1 MNQKDWIDFFQA
13 VNGRNPSIQE
23 MADAAKRGEF
33 VRESSKRQE
42 QPVEVK
48 KAEETVEIKEPLA
61 PVEPAKT
68 EKTVETTPPKEATE
82 SVEPIV
88 ESYDVAE
95 EPLVNSSIEERQT
108 FQTPNLGQEAPTVNL
123 QEQINPIQG
132 GTTNKSLN
140 SFAEQ
145 ANASFQQTNSTFNQ
159 PWKKPEKKSPTNFIM
174 IAIATIPVI
183 LWALGLFILGVVGD
197 ESSMGLGLAFW
208 TLVVGLPAIIIDILP
223 ALLNKT
229 DKKWL
234 IFVFSILLS
243 WTFLGWIILLIVSI
257 NMNKEAERLK
267 QQQMMMQITGEPGNT
282 AAYNSFQTQAR
293 TAQQFQD
300 ASFGPVSYTHLTL
313 PTTSRV

>member
-33 VRESSKRQE
+33 VRENSKRQE
-42 QPVEVK
+42 QPVEANK
-48 KAEETVEIKEPLA
+48 LEETVEIKEPLA

-68 EKTVETTPPKEATE
+68 EKTVETTPPKEAAE
-82 SVEPIV
+82 SIEPVV

-300 ASFGPVSYTHLTL
+300 ASFGPNSN
-313 PTTSRV
+313 PNNNN

>member
-68 EKTVETTPPKEATE
+68 EETVETTPPKKATE
-82 SVEPIV
+82 SVEPVV
-88 ESYDVAE
+88 EIYDVAE
-95 EPLVNSSIEERQT
+95 EPLVDSSIEERQT
-108 FQTPNLGQEAPTVNL
+108 FQTPNLGQEAPTANFQAQV
-123 QEQINPIQG
+123 NPIQ

-145 ANASFQQTNSTFNQ
+145 TNASFQQTNSTFNE
-159 PWKKPEKKSPTNFIM
+159 PWKKPEKKSPTNLIM

-183 LWALGLFILGVVGD
+183 LWALGLFLLGVVGD

-208 TLVVGLPAIIIDILP
+208 ILILGLPAIIIDILP

-243 WTFLGWIILLIVSI
+243 WTFLGWLILLIVSI

-267 QQQMMMQITGEPGNT
+267 QQQMMMQMAG
-282 AAYNSFQTQAR
+282 
-293 TAQQFQD
+293 QQGSSDTFNP
-300 ASFGPVSYTHLTL
+300 FH
-313 PTTSRV
+313 

>member
-68 EKTVETTPPKEATE
+68 EETVETTPPKKATE
-82 SVEPIV
+82 SVEPVV

-95 EPLVNSSIEERQT
+95 EPLVDSSVYERQT

-140 SFAEQ
+140 SFAQQ
-145 ANASFQQTNSTFNQ
+145 ANASFQQTNSTFNE
-159 PWKKPEKKSPTNFIM
+159 PWKKPEKKSPTNLIM
-174 IAIATIPVI
+174 VAIATIPVI
-183 LWALGLFILGVVGD
+183 LWALGLFLLGVVGD

-208 TLVVGLPAIIIDILP
+208 ILILGLPAIIIDILP

-243 WTFLGWIILLIVSI
+243 WTFLGWLILLIVSI

-300 ASFGPVSYTHLTL
+300 TSFGPNSN
-313 PTTSRV
+313 PNNNN

>member
-68 EKTVETTPPKEATE
+68 EKTVETTPPKKATE
-82 SVEPIV
+82 SVEPVV

-95 EPLVNSSIEERQT
+95 EPLVDSSIEERQT
-108 FQTPNLGQEAPTVNL
+108 FQTPNLGQEAPTANFQAQV
-123 QEQINPIQG
+123 NPIQ

-140 SFAEQ
+140 SFAQQ
-145 ANASFQQTNSTFNQ
+145 ANASFQQTNSTLNQ
-159 PWKKPEKKSPTNFIM
+159 PWKKPEKKSPTNLIM

-183 LWALGLFILGVVGD
+183 LWALGLFLLGVVGD

-208 TLVVGLPAIIIDILP
+208 ILILGLPAIIIDILP

-243 WTFLGWIILLIVSI
+243 WTFLGWLILLIVSI
-257 NMNKEAERLK
+257 NMNREAERLK

-300 ASFGPVSYTHLTL
+300 TSFGPNSN
-313 PTTSRV
+313 PNNNN

>member
-68 EKTVETTPPKEATE
+68 EETVETTPPKKATE
-82 SVEPIV
+82 SVEPVV

-95 EPLVNSSIEERQT
+95 EPLVDSSIEERQT
-108 FQTPNLGQEAPTVNL
+108 FQTPNLGQEAPTANFQAQV
-123 QEQINPIQG
+123 NPIQ

-145 ANASFQQTNSTFNQ
+145 ANASFQQTNSTLNQ
-159 PWKKPEKKSPTNFIM
+159 PWKKTEKKSPTNLIM

-183 LWALGLFILGVVGD
+183 LWALGLFLLGVVGD

-208 TLVVGLPAIIIDILP
+208 ILILGLPAIIIDILP

-243 WTFLGWIILLIVSI
+243 WTFLGWLILLIVSI

-300 ASFGPVSYTHLTL
+300 TSFGPNSN
-313 PTTSRV
+313 PNNNN

>member
-42 QPVEVK
+42 QPVEANK
-48 KAEETVEIKEPLA
+48 LEETVEIKEPLA

-68 EKTVETTPPKEATE
+68 EKTVETTPPKEAAE
-82 SVEPIV
+82 SIEPVV

-95 EPLVNSSIEERQT
+95 EPLVDSSIEKRQT
-108 FQTPNLGQEAPTVNL
+108 FQTPNLSQEAPTANFQAQV
-123 QEQINPIQG
+123 NPIQ

-145 ANASFQQTNSTFNQ
+145 ANASFQQTNSTLNQ
-159 PWKKPEKKSPTNFIM
+159 PWKKPEKKSPTNLIM

-183 LWALGLFILGVVGD
+183 LWALGMFILGVVGD

-208 TLVVGLPAIIIDILP
+208 TLIVGLPAIIIDILP

-300 ASFGPVSYTHLTL
+300 ASFGPNSN
-313 PTTSRV
+313 PNNNN

>member
-33 VRESSKRQE
+33 VRENSKRQE
-42 QPVEVK
+42 QPVEANK
-48 KAEETVEIKEPLA
+48 LEETVEIKEPLA

-68 EKTVETTPPKEATE
+68 EKTVETTPPKEAAE
-82 SVEPIV
+82 SIEPVV

-95 EPLVNSSIEERQT
+95 EPLVDSSIEKRQT
-108 FQTPNLGQEAPTVNL
+108 FQTPNLGQEAPTANFQAQV
-123 QEQINPIQG
+123 NPIQ

-145 ANASFQQTNSTFNQ
+145 ANASFQQTNSTLNQ
-159 PWKKPEKKSPTNFIM
+159 PWKKPEKKSPTNLIM

-183 LWALGLFILGVVGD
+183 LWALGLFLLGVVGD
-197 ESSMGLGLAFW
+197 DFSMGLGLALW
-208 TLVVGLPAIIIDILP
+208 TLIVGLPVIIIDILP

-300 ASFGPVSYTHLTL
+300 ASFGPNSN
-313 PTTSRV
+313 PNNNN

>member
-68 EKTVETTPPKEATE
+68 EETVETTPPKKATE
-82 SVEPIV
+82 SVEPVV

-95 EPLVNSSIEERQT
+95 EPLVDSSIEKRQT
-108 FQTPNLGQEAPTVNL
+108 FQTPNLGQEAPTANFQAQV
-123 QEQINPIQG
+123 NPIQ

-145 ANASFQQTNSTFNQ
+145 ANASFQQTNSTLNQ
-159 PWKKPEKKSPTNFIM
+159 PWKKPEKKSPTNLIM

-183 LWALGLFILGVVGD
+183 LWALGMFILGVVGD

-208 TLVVGLPAIIIDILP
+208 TLIVGLPAIIIDILP

-300 ASFGPVSYTHLTL
+300 ASFGPNSN
-313 PTTSRV
+313 PNNNN

>member
-68 EKTVETTPPKEATE
+68 EKTVETTPPKEAAE
-82 SVEPIV
+82 SIEPVV

-95 EPLVNSSIEERQT
+95 EPLVNSSIEKRQT
-108 FQTPNLGQEAPTVNL
+108 FQTPNLGQEAPTANFQAQV
-123 QEQINPIQG
+123 NPIQ

-145 ANASFQQTNSTFNQ
+145 ANASFQQTNSTLNQ
-159 PWKKPEKKSPTNFIM
+159 PWKKPEKKSQTNLIM

-183 LWALGLFILGVVGD
+183 LWALGMFILGVVGD

-300 ASFGPVSYTHLTL
+300 ASFGPNSN
-313 PTTSRV
+313 PNNNN

>member
-48 KAEETVEIKEPLA
+48 KAEETVVIKEPLA

-82 SVEPIV
+82 SVEPVV

-300 ASFGPVSYTHLTL
+300 ASFGPNSN
-313 PTTSRV
+313 PNNNN

>member
-68 EKTVETTPPKEATE
+68 EETVETTPPKKATE
-82 SVEPIV
+82 SVEPVV

-95 EPLVNSSIEERQT
+95 EPLVDSSVYERQT

-140 SFAEQ
+140 SFAQQ
-145 ANASFQQTNSTFNQ
+145 ANASFQQTNSTLNQ
-159 PWKKPEKKSPTNFIM
+159 PWKKPEKKSPTNLIM

-183 LWALGLFILGVVGD
+183 LWALGLFLLGVVGD
-197 ESSMGLGLAFW
+197 ESSMGMGLAFW
-208 TLVVGLPAIIIDILP
+208 ILILGLPAIIIDILP

-243 WTFLGWIILLIVSI
+243 WTFLGWLILLIVSI
-257 NMNKEAERLK
+257 NMNREAERLK

-300 ASFGPVSYTHLTL
+300 TSFGPNSN
-313 PTTSRV
+313 PNNNN

>member
-68 EKTVETTPPKEATE
+68 EETVETTPPKKATE
-82 SVEPIV
+82 SVEPVV

-95 EPLVNSSIEERQT
+95 EPLVDSSIEERQT
-108 FQTPNLGQEAPTVNL
+108 FQTPNLGQEAPTANFQAQV
-123 QEQINPIQG
+123 NPIQ

-145 ANASFQQTNSTFNQ
+145 ANASFQQTNSTLNQ
-159 PWKKPEKKSPTNFIM
+159 PWKKPEKKSQTNLIM

-208 TLVVGLPAIIIDILP
+208 ILILGLPAIIIDILP

-243 WTFLGWIILLIVSI
+243 WTFLGWLILLIVSI

-300 ASFGPVSYTHLTL
+300 TSFGPNSN
-313 PTTSRV
+313 SNNNN

>member
-13 VNGRNPSIQE
+13 VNGRTPSIQE

-68 EKTVETTPPKEATE
+68 EETVETTPPKKATE
-82 SVEPIV
+82 SVEPVV

-95 EPLVNSSIEERQT
+95 EPLVDSSIEERQT
-108 FQTPNLGQEAPTVNL
+108 FQTPNLGQEAPTANFQAQV
-123 QEQINPIQG
+123 NPIQ

-145 ANASFQQTNSTFNQ
+145 ANASFQQTNSTLNQ
-159 PWKKPEKKSPTNFIM
+159 PWKKPEKKSPTNLIM

-183 LWALGLFILGVVGD
+183 LWALGLFLLGVVGD

-208 TLVVGLPAIIIDILP
+208 ILILGLPAIIIDILP

-243 WTFLGWIILLIVSI
+243 WTFLGWLILLIVSI
-257 NMNKEAERLK
+257 NMNREAERLK

-300 ASFGPVSYTHLTL
+300 TSFGPNSN
-313 PTTSRV
+313 PNNNN

>member
-68 EKTVETTPPKEATE
+68 EETVETTPPKKATE
-82 SVEPIV
+82 SVEPVV

-95 EPLVNSSIEERQT
+95 EPLVDSSIEERQT
-108 FQTPNLGQEAPTVNL
+108 FQTPNLGQEAPTANFQAQV
-123 QEQINPIQG
+123 NPIQG

-140 SFAEQ
+140 SFAQQ
-145 ANASFQQTNSTFNQ
+145 ANASFQQTNSTLNQ
-159 PWKKPEKKSPTNFIM
+159 PWKKPEKKSQTNLIM

-183 LWALGLFILGVVGD
+183 LWALGLFLLGVVGD

-208 TLVVGLPAIIIDILP
+208 ILILGLPAIIIDILP

-243 WTFLGWIILLIVSI
+243 WTFLGWLILLIVSI

-300 ASFGPVSYTHLTL
+300 TSFGPNSN
-313 PTTSRV
+313 PNNNN

>member
-68 EKTVETTPPKEATE
+68 EETVETTPPKKATE
-82 SVEPIV
+82 SVEPVV

-95 EPLVNSSIEERQT
+95 EPLVDSSVYERQT
-108 FQTPNLGQEAPTVNL
+108 FQTPNLGQEAPTANFQAQV
-123 QEQINPIQG
+123 NPIQ

-145 ANASFQQTNSTFNQ
+145 TNASFQQTNSTFNE
-159 PWKKPEKKSPTNFIM
+159 PWKKPEKKSPTNLIM

-183 LWALGLFILGVVGD
+183 LWALGLFLLGVVGD

-208 TLVVGLPAIIIDILP
+208 ILILGLPAIIIDILP

-243 WTFLGWIILLIVSI
+243 WTFLGWLILLIVSI

-267 QQQMMMQITGEPGNT
+267 QQQMMMQITGGPGNT
-282 AAYNSFQTQAR
+282 ASYNSFQTQAR

-300 ASFGPVSYTHLTL
+300 TSFGPNSN
-313 PTTSRV
+313 PNNNN

>member
-82 SVEPIV
+82 SVEPVV

-300 ASFGPVSYTHLTL
+300 ASFGPNSNPYNNN
-313 PTTSRV
+313 

>member
-82 SVEPIV
+82 SVEPVV

-197 ESSMGLGLAFW
+197 ESSMGLGLPFW

-300 ASFGPVSYTHLTL
+300 ASFGPNSN
-313 PTTSRV
+313 PNNNN

>member
-1 MNQKDWIDFFQA
+1 
-13 VNGRNPSIQE
+13 

-68 EKTVETTPPKEATE
+68 EETVETTSPKEATE
-82 SVEPIV
+82 SVEPVV

-95 EPLVNSSIEERQT
+95 EPLVDSSIEKRQT
-108 FQTPNLGQEAPTVNL
+108 FQTPNLGQEAPTANFQAQV
-123 QEQINPIQG
+123 NPIQ

-145 ANASFQQTNSTFNQ
+145 ANASFQQTNSTLNQ
-159 PWKKPEKKSPTNFIM
+159 PWKKPEKKSPTNLIM

-183 LWALGLFILGVVGD
+183 LWALGMFILGVVGD

-208 TLVVGLPAIIIDILP
+208 TLIVGLPAIIIDILP

-257 NMNKEAERLK
+257 NMNKEVERLK

-300 ASFGPVSYTHLTL
+300 ASFGPNSN
-313 PTTSRV
+313 PNNNN

>member
-68 EKTVETTPPKEATE
+68 EKTVETTPPKKATE
-82 SVEPIV
+82 SVEPVV

-95 EPLVNSSIEERQT
+95 EPLVDSSIEERQT
-108 FQTPNLGQEAPTVNL
+108 FQTPNLGQEAPTANFQAQV
-123 QEQINPIQG
+123 NPIQ

-145 ANASFQQTNSTFNQ
+145 TNASFQQTNSTFNE
-159 PWKKPEKKSPTNFIM
+159 PWKKPEKKSPTNLIM
-174 IAIATIPVI
+174 VAIATIPVI
-183 LWALGLFILGVVGD
+183 LWALGLFLLGVVGD

-208 TLVVGLPAIIIDILP
+208 ILILGLPAIIIDILP

-243 WTFLGWIILLIVSI
+243 WTFLGWLILLIVSI

-300 ASFGPVSYTHLTL
+300 TSFGPNSN
-313 PTTSRV
+313 PNNNN

>member
-68 EKTVETTPPKEATE
+68 GETLETTSPKEATE
-82 SVEPIV
+82 SVEPVV

-95 EPLVNSSIEERQT
+95 EPLVDSSIEERQT

-123 QEQINPIQG
+123 QAQVNPIQ

-145 ANASFQQTNSTFNQ
+145 ANASFQQTNSTLNQ
-159 PWKKPEKKSPTNFIM
+159 PWKKPEKKSPTNLIM

-183 LWALGLFILGVVGD
+183 LWALGLFLLGVVGD

-208 TLVVGLPAIIIDILP
+208 ILILGLPAIIIDILP

-243 WTFLGWIILLIVSI
+243 WTFLGWLILLIVSI
-257 NMNKEAERLK
+257 NMNREAERLK

-300 ASFGPVSYTHLTL
+300 TSFGPNSN
-313 PTTSRV
+313 PNNNN

>member
-82 SVEPIV
+82 SVEPVV

-267 QQQMMMQITGEPGNT
+267 QQQ
-282 AAYNSFQTQAR
+282 
-293 TAQQFQD
+293 
-300 ASFGPVSYTHLTL
+300 
-313 PTTSRV
+313 

>member
-61 PVEPAKT
+61 TVEPAKT
-68 EKTVETTPPKEATE
+68 EETLETTSPKEATE
-82 SVEPIV
+82 SIETVV

-95 EPLVNSSIEERQT
+95 EPLVDSSIEERQT
-108 FQTPNLGQEAPTVNL
+108 FQTPNLGQEAPTANFQAQV
-123 QEQINPIQG
+123 NPIQ

-145 ANASFQQTNSTFNQ
+145 ANASFQQTNSTLNQ
-159 PWKKPEKKSPTNFIM
+159 PWKKPEKKSQTNLIM

-183 LWALGLFILGVVGD
+183 LWALGMFILGVVGD

-208 TLVVGLPAIIIDILP
+208 TLIVGLPAIIIDILP

-300 ASFGPVSYTHLTL
+300 ASFGPNSN
-313 PTTSRV
+313 PNNNN

>member
-68 EKTVETTPPKEATE
+68 EETVETTPPKKTTE
-82 SVEPIV
+82 SVEPVV

-95 EPLVNSSIEERQT
+95 EPLVDSSIEERQT
-108 FQTPNLGQEAPTVNL
+108 FQTPNLGQEAPTANFQAQV
-123 QEQINPIQG
+123 NPIQ

-145 ANASFQQTNSTFNQ
+145 TNASFQQTNSTFNE
-159 PWKKPEKKSPTNFIM
+159 PWKKPEKKSPTNLIM

-183 LWALGLFILGVVGD
+183 LWALGLFLLGVVGD

-208 TLVVGLPAIIIDILP
+208 ILILGLPAIIIDILP

-243 WTFLGWIILLIVSI
+243 WTFLGWLILLIVSI

-293 TAQQFQD
+293 TTQPFQD
-300 ASFGPVSYTHLTL
+300 ASFGPNSN
-313 PTTSRV
+313 PNNNN

>member
-48 KAEETVEIKEPLA
+48 KAEETVEIKDPLA

-68 EKTVETTPPKEATE
+68 EETVETTPPKKATE
-82 SVEPIV
+82 SVEPVV

-95 EPLVNSSIEERQT
+95 EPLVDSSIEERQT
-108 FQTPNLGQEAPTVNL
+108 FQTPNLGQEAPTANFQAQVD
-123 QEQINPIQG
+123 PIQ

-140 SFAEQ
+140 SFAQ
-145 ANASFQQTNSTFNQ
+145 QTNASFQQTNSTFNE
-159 PWKKPEKKSPTNFIM
+159 PWKKPEKKSPTNLIM
-174 IAIATIPVI
+174 VAIATIPVI
-183 LWALGLFILGVVGD
+183 LWALGLFLLGVVGD

-208 TLVVGLPAIIIDILP
+208 ILILGLPAIIIDILP

-243 WTFLGWIILLIVSI
+243 WTFLGWLILLIVSI

-300 ASFGPVSYTHLTL
+300 TSFGPNSN
-313 PTTSRV
+313 PNNNN

>member
-42 QPVEVK
+42 QPVEANK
-48 KAEETVEIKEPLA
+48 PEETVEIKEPLA
-61 PVEPAKT
+61 PVEPTKT
-68 EKTVETTPPKEATE
+68 EGTVETTPPKEATE

-95 EPLVNSSIEERQT
+95 EPLVGSSIEERQT
-108 FQTPNLGQEAPTVNL
+108 FQTPSLGQEAPTANF
-123 QEQINPIQG
+123 QAQINPIQ

-145 ANASFQQTNSTFNQ
+145 ANANFQQTNSTLNQ
-159 PWKKPEKKSPTNFIM
+159 PWKKPEKKSQTNLIM

-208 TLVVGLPAIIIDILP
+208 ILIVGLPAIIIDILP

-282 AAYNSFQTQAR
+282 ATYNSFQTQAR
-293 TAQQFQD
+293 TSQQFQD
-300 ASFGPVSYTHLTL
+300 ASFGPNSN
-313 PTTSRV
+313 PNNNN

>member
-23 MADAAKRGEF
+23 MADAVKRGEF

-42 QPVEVK
+42 QPVKVK

-68 EKTVETTPPKEATE
+68 EETVETTPPKEATE
-82 SVEPIV
+82 SVETVV

-95 EPLVNSSIEERQT
+95 EPLVDSSIEERQT
-108 FQTPNLGQEAPTVNL
+108 FQTPNLGQEAPTANFQAQV
-123 QEQINPIQG
+123 NPIQ

-145 ANASFQQTNSTFNQ
+145 ANASFQPTNSTLNQ
-159 PWKKPEKKSPTNFIM
+159 PWKKPEKKSPTNLIM

-183 LWALGLFILGVVGD
+183 LWSLGLFILGVVGD

-229 DKKWL
+229 DRKWL

-300 ASFGPVSYTHLTL
+300 ASFGPNSN
-313 PTTSRV
+313 PNNNN

>member
-48 KAEETVEIKEPLA
+48 KAEETVEIKDPLA

-68 EKTVETTPPKEATE
+68 EETVETTPPKKATE
-82 SVEPIV
+82 SVEPVV

-95 EPLVNSSIEERQT
+95 EPLVDSSIEERQT
-108 FQTPNLGQEAPTVNL
+108 FQTPNLGQEAPTANFQAQV
-123 QEQINPIQG
+123 NPIQ

-145 ANASFQQTNSTFNQ
+145 ANASFQQTNSTLNQ
-159 PWKKPEKKSPTNFIM
+159 PWKKPEKKSPTNLIM

-183 LWALGLFILGVVGD
+183 LWALGLFLLGVVGD

-208 TLVVGLPAIIIDILP
+208 ILILGLPAIIIDILP

-243 WTFLGWIILLIVSI
+243 WTFLGWLILLIVSI

-293 TAQQFQD
+293 TVQQFQD
-300 ASFGPVSYTHLTL
+300 TSFGPNSN
-313 PTTSRV
+313 PNNNN

>member
-68 EKTVETTPPKEATE
+68 EKTVETTPPKEAAE
-82 SVEPIV
+82 SIEPVV

-108 FQTPNLGQEAPTVNL
+108 FQTPNLGQEAPTANFQAQV
-123 QEQINPIQG
+123 NPIQ

-145 ANASFQQTNSTFNQ
+145 ANASFQQTNSTLNQ
-159 PWKKPEKKSPTNFIM
+159 PWKKPEKKSPTNLIM

-183 LWALGLFILGVVGD
+183 LWALGMFILGVVGD

-208 TLVVGLPAIIIDILP
+208 TLIVGLPAIIIDILP

-257 NMNKEAERLK
+257 NMNKEAELLK

-300 ASFGPVSYTHLTL
+300 ASFGPNSN
-313 PTTSRV
+313 PNNNN

>member
-33 VRESSKRQE
+33 VRENSKRQE
-42 QPVEVK
+42 QPVEANK
-48 KAEETVEIKEPLA
+48 LEETVEIKEPLA

-68 EKTVETTPPKEATE
+68 EKTVETTPPKEAAE
-82 SVEPIV
+82 SIEPVV

-95 EPLVNSSIEERQT
+95 EPLVDSSIEERQT
-108 FQTPNLGQEAPTVNL
+108 FQTPNLGQEAPTANFQAQV
-123 QEQINPIQG
+123 NPIQ

-145 ANASFQQTNSTFNQ
+145 ANASFQQTNSTLNQ
-159 PWKKPEKKSPTNFIM
+159 PWKKPEKKSPTNLIM

-183 LWALGLFILGVVGD
+183 LWALGMFILGVVGD

-208 TLVVGLPAIIIDILP
+208 TLIVGLPAIIIDILP

-300 ASFGPVSYTHLTL
+300 ASFGPNSN
-313 PTTSRV
+313 PNNNN

>member
-42 QPVEVK
+42 QPVEANK
-48 KAEETVEIKEPLA
+48 LEETVEIKEPLA

-68 EKTVETTPPKEATE
+68 EKTVETTPPKEAAE
-82 SVEPIV
+82 SIEPVV

-95 EPLVNSSIEERQT
+95 EPLVDSSIEKRQT
-108 FQTPNLGQEAPTVNL
+108 FQTPNLGQEAPTANFQAQV
-123 QEQINPIQG
+123 NPIQ

-145 ANASFQQTNSTFNQ
+145 ANASFQQTNSTLNQ
-159 PWKKPEKKSPTNFIM
+159 PWKKPEKKSPTNLIM

-183 LWALGLFILGVVGD
+183 LWALGMFILGVVGD

-208 TLVVGLPAIIIDILP
+208 TLIVGLPAIIIDILP

-300 ASFGPVSYTHLTL
+300 ASFGPNSN
-313 PTTSRV
+313 PNNNN

>member
-68 EKTVETTPPKEATE
+68 EETVETTPPKKATE
-82 SVEPIV
+82 SVEPVV

-95 EPLVNSSIEERQT
+95 EPLVDSSIEERQT

-140 SFAEQ
+140 SFAQQ
-145 ANASFQQTNSTFNQ
+145 ANASFQQTNSTFNE
-159 PWKKPEKKSPTNFIM
+159 PWKKPEKKSPTNLIM
-174 IAIATIPVI
+174 VAIATIPVI
-183 LWALGLFILGVVGD
+183 LWALGLFLLGVVGD

-208 TLVVGLPAIIIDILP
+208 ILILGLPAIIIDILP

-243 WTFLGWIILLIVSI
+243 WTFLGWLILLIVSI

-267 QQQMMMQITGEPGNT
+267 QQQMMMQITGGPGNT
-282 AAYNSFQTQAR
+282 TSYNSFQTQAR

-300 ASFGPVSYTHLTL
+300 TSFGPNSN
-313 PTTSRV
+313 PNNNN

>member
-68 EKTVETTPPKEATE
+68 EKTVETTPPKKATE
-82 SVEPIV
+82 SVEPVV

-95 EPLVNSSIEERQT
+95 EPLVDSSIEERQT
-108 FQTPNLGQEAPTVNL
+108 FQTPNLGQEAPTANFQAQV
-123 QEQINPIQG
+123 NPIQ

-145 ANASFQQTNSTFNQ
+145 ANASFQQTNSTLNQ
-159 PWKKPEKKSPTNFIM
+159 PWKKPEKKSPTNLIM

-183 LWALGLFILGVVGD
+183 LWALGLFLLGVVGD

-208 TLVVGLPAIIIDILP
+208 ILILGLPAIIIDILP

-243 WTFLGWIILLIVSI
+243 WTFLGWLILLIVSI
-257 NMNKEAERLK
+257 NMNREAERLK

-300 ASFGPVSYTHLTL
+300 TSFGPNSN
-313 PTTSRV
+313 PNNNN

>member
-33 VRESSKRQE
+33 VRESSKRQK

-68 EKTVETTPPKEATE
+68 EKTVETTPPKEAAE
-82 SVEPIV
+82 SIEPVV

-95 EPLVNSSIEERQT
+95 EPLVDSSIEKRQT
-108 FQTPNLGQEAPTVNL
+108 FQTPNLGQEAPTANFQAQV
-123 QEQINPIQG
+123 NPIQ

-145 ANASFQQTNSTFNQ
+145 ANASFQQTNSTLNQ
-159 PWKKPEKKSPTNFIM
+159 PWKKPEKKSPTNLIM

-183 LWALGLFILGVVGD
+183 LWALGMFILGVVGD

-208 TLVVGLPAIIIDILP
+208 TLIVGLPAIIIDILP

-300 ASFGPVSYTHLTL
+300 TSFGPNSN
-313 PTTSRV
+313 PNNNN

>member
-68 EKTVETTPPKEATE
+68 EETVETTPPKKATE
-82 SVEPIV
+82 SVEPVV

-95 EPLVNSSIEERQT
+95 EPLVDSSIEERQT
-108 FQTPNLGQEAPTVNL
+108 FQTPNLGQEAPTANFQAQV
-123 QEQINPIQG
+123 NPIQG

-145 ANASFQQTNSTFNQ
+145 ANASFQQTNSTLNQ
-159 PWKKPEKKSPTNFIM
+159 PWKKPEKKSPTNLIM

-183 LWALGLFILGVVGD
+183 LWALGLFLLGVVGD

-208 TLVVGLPAIIIDILP
+208 ILILGLPAIIIDILP

-243 WTFLGWIILLIVSI
+243 WTFLGWLILLIVSI
-257 NMNKEAERLK
+257 NMNREAERLK

-300 ASFGPVSYTHLTL
+300 TSFGPNSN
-313 PTTSRV
+313 PNNNN

>member
-42 QPVEVK
+42 QPFEVK

-68 EKTVETTPPKEATE
+68 EETVETTPPKKATE
-82 SVEPIV
+82 SVEPVV

-95 EPLVNSSIEERQT
+95 EPLVDSSIEERQT
-108 FQTPNLGQEAPTVNL
+108 FQTPNLGQEAPTANFQAQV
-123 QEQINPIQG
+123 NPIQ

-145 ANASFQQTNSTFNQ
+145 TNASFQQTNSTFNET
-159 PWKKPEKKSPTNFIM
+159 WKKPEKKSPTNLIM
-174 IAIATIPVI
+174 VAIATIPVI
-183 LWALGLFILGVVGD
+183 LWALGLFLLGVVGD

-208 TLVVGLPAIIIDILP
+208 ILILGLPAIIIDILP

-243 WTFLGWIILLIVSI
+243 WTFLGWLILLIVSI

-300 ASFGPVSYTHLTL
+300 TSFGPNSN
-313 PTTSRV
+313 PNNNN

>member
-48 KAEETVEIKEPLA
+48 KAEETVEIKEPLV

-68 EKTVETTPPKEATE
+68 EETVETTPPKKATE
-82 SVEPIV
+82 SVEPVV

-95 EPLVNSSIEERQT
+95 EPLVDSSIEERQT
-108 FQTPNLGQEAPTVNL
+108 FQTPNLGQEAPTANFQAQV
-123 QEQINPIQG
+123 NPIQ

-145 ANASFQQTNSTFNQ
+145 ANANFQQTNSTLNQ
-159 PWKKPEKKSPTNFIM
+159 PWKKPEKKSPTNLIM

-183 LWALGLFILGVVGD
+183 LWALGLFLLGVVGD

-208 TLVVGLPAIIIDILP
+208 ILILGLPAIIIDILP

-243 WTFLGWIILLIVSI
+243 WTFLGWLILLIVSI
-257 NMNKEAERLK
+257 NMNREAERLK

-300 ASFGPVSYTHLTL
+300 TSFGPNSN
-313 PTTSRV
+313 PNNNN

>member
-68 EKTVETTPPKEATE
+68 EETVETTPPKKATE
-82 SVEPIV
+82 SVEPVV

-95 EPLVNSSIEERQT
+95 EPLVDSSVYERQT
-108 FQTPNLGQEAPTVNL
+108 FQTPNLGQEAPTANFQAQV
-123 QEQINPIQG
+123 NPIQ

-145 ANASFQQTNSTFNQ
+145 TNASFQQTNSTFNE
-159 PWKKPEKKSPTNFIM
+159 PWKKPEKKSPTNLIM

-183 LWALGLFILGVVGD
+183 LWALGLFLLGVVGD

-208 TLVVGLPAIIIDILP
+208 ILILGLPAIIIDILP

-243 WTFLGWIILLIVSI
+243 WTFLGWLILLIVSI

-267 QQQMMMQITGEPGNT
+267 QQQMMMQITGGPGNT
-282 AAYNSFQTQAR
+282 ASYNSFQTQAR
-293 TAQQFQD
+293 AAQQFQD
-300 ASFGPVSYTHLTL
+300 TSFGPNSN
-313 PTTSRV
+313 PNNNN

>member
-48 KAEETVEIKEPLA
+48 KAEETVEIKDPLA

-68 EKTVETTPPKEATE
+68 EETVETTPPKKATE
-82 SVEPIV
+82 SVEPVV

-95 EPLVNSSIEERQT
+95 EPLVDSSIEERQT
-108 FQTPNLGQEAPTVNL
+108 FQTPNLGQEAPTANFQAQV
-123 QEQINPIQG
+123 NPIQ

-145 ANASFQQTNSTFNQ
+145 TNASFQQTNSTFNE
-159 PWKKPEKKSPTNFIM
+159 PWKKPEKKSPTNLIM
-174 IAIATIPVI
+174 VAIATIPVI
-183 LWALGLFILGVVGD
+183 LWALGLFLLGVVGD

-208 TLVVGLPAIIIDILP
+208 ILILGLPAIIIDILP

-243 WTFLGWIILLIVSI
+243 WTFLGWLILLIISI

-300 ASFGPVSYTHLTL
+300 TSFGPNSN
-313 PTTSRV
+313 PNNNN